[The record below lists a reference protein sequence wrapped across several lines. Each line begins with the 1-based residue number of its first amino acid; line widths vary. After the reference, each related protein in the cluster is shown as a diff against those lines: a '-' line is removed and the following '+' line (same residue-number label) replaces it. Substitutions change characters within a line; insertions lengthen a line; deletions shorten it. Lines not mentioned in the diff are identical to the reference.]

1 MNRRTVILA
10 LALLLVL
17 APLRVF
23 APMSAIADQTAPK
36 QITCLERIPQGARRP
51 TMEEK
56 YPGEA
61 IAGYETTL
69 ELEINHGQGETPLAS
84 GFRVTTNSDVEKALR
99 AAGFIIAEADAG
111 GTYSIDTSNDGDRA
125 VTKVKIPVVVA
136 PTQSGTRSLIL
147 PQMPISISRANGDS
161 MTICT
166 RVHLVTVTDPTAGED
181 DPKPL
186 PNPAPRA
193 QIEPWP
199 LMKWILLAI
208 VIALLVI
215 GLLTHWIRKQM
226 RLNAP
231 DADKV
236 RRLPWDEA
244 LLELEALRQSPLYDS
259 RPGSGVIRAELFDR
273 VSDTVR
279 KYLGDRYGFD
289 GLGFDGLET
298 TTDEMM
304 TLLARVRPGVPRID
318 LVRTFLD
325 ECDLVKFAR
334 VEPAITDCDQAL
346 LRAESIVRATT
357 PLASSAVA
365 DVEGPGAGGARRSH
379 TLTNPSDL
387 PGGTKEPRG
396 SVEHSPGGPS

>member
-1 MNRRTVILA
+1 MRRASLVLCLVA
-10 LALLLVL
+10 LA
-17 APLRVF
+17 P
-23 APMSAIADQTAPK
+23 AIALPTTATADQTAPK
-36 QITCLERIPQGARRP
+36 EITCLERIPQGAKRP

-69 ELEINHGQGETPLAS
+69 ELDIEHGQGETPLAS
-84 GFRVTTNSDVEKALR
+84 GFRVVPASDVEKALR
-99 AAGFIIAEADAG
+99 ASGFIIAEADAG
-111 GTYSIDTSNDGDRA
+111 GTYSVETANEGDRA
-125 VTKVKIPVVVA
+125 RTKVKIPVVVA

-166 RVHLVTVTDPTAGED
+166 RVHLVTVTDPTAGEE
-181 DPKPL
+181 DPKPHA
-186 PNPAPRA
+186 NPPARA

-199 LMKWILLAI
+199 LMKWILLA
-208 VIALLVI
+208 VAIALLVI
-215 GLLTHWIRKQM
+215 GFLAYWIRKQM
-226 RLNAP
+226 LLNAP
-231 DADKV
+231 DAEKV

-244 LLELEALRQSPLYDS
+244 LLELEALRNSPLYDA
-259 RPGSGVIRAELFDR
+259 RPSAGIIRAELFDR

-279 KYLGDRYGFD
+279 KYMGARYGFE

-318 LVRTFLD
+318 LVRAFLD

-334 VEPAITDCDQAL
+334 VEPAISDCDQAFA
-346 LRAESIVRATT
+346 RAQAIVRATT
-357 PLASSAVA
+357 PLASAA
-365 DVEGPGAGGARRSH
+365 TPDAEGPGGGGGKRQDE
-379 TLTNPSDL
+379 LTNPS
-387 PGGTKEPRG
+387 PSYEPRPQ
-396 SVEHSPGGPS
+396 SQSSDHSAGGAP